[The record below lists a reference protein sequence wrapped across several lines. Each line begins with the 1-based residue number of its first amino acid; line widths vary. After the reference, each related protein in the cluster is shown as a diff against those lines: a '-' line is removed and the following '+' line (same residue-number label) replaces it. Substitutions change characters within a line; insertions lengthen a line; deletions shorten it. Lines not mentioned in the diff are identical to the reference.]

1 MRADLERARVL
12 KYILLLL
19 MMMTDGSAI
28 YIRYYTVIRWQV
40 GVFIY
45 NRSKNKV
52 GTKKRYRG
60 RRINF
65 KNNIGA
71 KQNENLLKQQMV
83 PQFSGK
89 FKVKD

>member
-1 MRADLERARVL
+1 
-12 KYILLLL
+12 
-19 MMMTDGSAI
+19 MTGGRS
-28 YIRYYTVIRWQV
+28 
-40 GVFIY
+40 FIY

-71 KQNENLLKQQMV
+71 KQKNLLKTTDV
-83 PQFSGK
+83 PAVFGRI
-89 FKVKD
+89 